1 MHTVEKIKKNRL
13 KQGISSKPGL
23 SNGHINRSINKVK
36 LYLIFWTFLIAV
48 FASIIYMQNNKYT
61 KLTFDI
67 EMLNQQIAET
77 TATQKSLQR
86 RLDFNKSDKY
96 IEKYAIDEFGLVHPN
111 QVIIYN
117 DNYKP
122 VK

>member
-1 MHTVEKIKKNRL
+1 MHTVEKTKNNRL
-13 KQGISSKPGL
+13 KQGISTKPGR
-23 SNGHINRSINKVK
+23 SNRHINRSINKLK

-48 FASIIYMQNNKYT
+48 FASIIYMQNNKYA

-67 EMLNQQIAET
+67 DMLNQQIAET

-96 IEKYAIDEFGLVHPN
+96 IEKYAQDEFGLVHSN

>member
-1 MHTVEKIKKNRL
+1 MHTVEKIKNNRL
-13 KQGISSKPGL
+13 KQGISAKPGL
-23 SNGHINRSINKVK
+23 SNGHASINKVK

-96 IEKYAIDEFGLVHPN
+96 IEKYAQDEFGLLYSN